1 MRPEPAGLR
10 LPAGKLGGVLMDVDR
25 HQRIEQRAYAFWQ
38 AEGQPHGR
46 HDEHWQRA
54 ARQIA
59 AEEAVPIVEKRKKR
73 QAPASQGRKKSKK

>member
-1 MRPEPAGLR
+1 
-10 LPAGKLGGVLMDVDR
+10 LGEFLMDVER

-59 AEEAVPIVEKRKKR
+59 AEEAVPVPEKRKKR
-73 QAPASQGRKKSKK
+73 QASASQGRKKSKK

>member
-1 MRPEPAGLR
+1 
-10 LPAGKLGGVLMDVDR
+10 LGEFLMDVDR

-54 ARQIA
+54 ARQIDS
-59 AEEAVPIVEKRKKR
+59 EEAVPIVEKRKKR
-73 QAPASQGRKKSKK
+73 QAPAGQGRKKSKK